1 MIAAQE
7 RRIRMPS
14 SHLACLAP
22 LWRAVLPTLLLAGC
36 AFNAPA
42 PDLESTDVPAGFT
55 GPQSEGAATWPQ
67 TDWWNSFGNPELST
81 LVTEVQ
87 SSNFDLEN
95 NERNLRN
102 AQIALREAGFNLI
115 PTPSVT
121 LGTGARY
128 TETDIGGSTNT
139 SNANQPF
146 DLGAGFSYNNILSKP
161 ATFDR
166 AVANYDSSVALY
178 AGTVLN
184 TLGTAASTYFQLL
197 FTRDQIEVAQQNV
210 ANAEEIFNIIN
221 AQVAAGV
228 AVPINALNQQIA
240 IESQRANLRNLV
252 QRDLAAR
259 SSLALL
265 AGRSVQDFEI
275 SGDTLQDIMVPTVQ
289 PGLPSDLLRRR
300 PDLVQ
305 AEAAL
310 RSADANVDIAYVN
323 LFPQISLTG
332 NLNASSTSLS
342 ELVASPDTV
351 LNVSASLVQTLL
363 DNGQRFRN
371 LETQRLNLE
380 NALANYRKAVIGAFN
395 DIEVQ
400 LGNIQSLQ
408 EQLAVAQRN
417 LEAAE
422 EAFRL
427 SEVRYREGVTDYQ
440 TVLNSQNSLF
450 ATRNAFLNAKL
461 GQLNAVVDF
470 YQALGGGWE
479 MSQ

>member
-1 MIAAQE
+1 MKPVQDKVA
-7 RRIRMPS
+7 RMPS
-14 SHLACLAP
+14 DRLLLLP
-22 LWRAVLPTLLLAGC
+22 LTLLLSLAGC
-36 AFNAPA
+36 ALTVPT
-42 PDLESTDVPAGFT
+42 PGLQLTDVPGDWV
-55 GPQSEGAATWPQ
+55 GPVQQEAAEWPQ
-67 TDWWNSFGNPELST
+67 PDWWNSFGNDELTT
-81 LVTEVQ
+81 LISQVQ
-87 SSNFDLEN
+87 LNNFDLAN

-121 LGTGARY
+121 IGTGARY
-128 TETDIGGSTNT
+128 SETDIGGVRNS
-139 SNANQPF
+139 SSPSQPF
-146 DLGAGFSYNNILSKP
+146 DLGAGFVYNNILSKP

-166 AVANYDSSVALY
+166 AVASYDSSVAQH
-178 AGTVLN
+178 AATILN
-184 TLGTAASTYFQLL
+184 TLGTTASTYFQLL
-197 FTRDQIEVAQQNV
+197 FTRDQIEVARQNV
-210 ANAEEIFNIIN
+210 ANAEQILNFVN
-221 AQVAAGV
+221 AQVDAGV

-240 IESQRANLRNLV
+240 VESQRANLRNLV

-259 SSLALL
+259 ASLALL
-265 AGRSVQDFEI
+265 AGRSVQEFEL
-275 SGDTLQDIMVPTVQ
+275 SGATLADIVVPAVQ
-289 PGLPSDLLRRR
+289 PGLPSQLLRRR

-310 RSADANVDIAYVN
+310 RSADANVDIAYIN

-342 ELVASPDTV
+342 DLVSAPDTV
-351 LNVSASLVQTLL
+351 LNISANLVQVLL
-363 DNGQRFRN
+363 DNGQRYRN
-371 LETQRLNLE
+371 LEQQRLLLE
-380 NALANYRKAVIGAFN
+380 NALASYRRAVIGAFN

-408 EQLAVAQRN
+408 EQLDVAQRN

-427 SEVRYREGVTDYQ
+427 AEVRYREGVTDFQ
-440 TVLNSQNSLF
+440 TVLTSQNSLF
-450 ATRNAFLNAKL
+450 ATRNAYLNAKL

-479 MSQ
+479 FPQTR

>member
-1 MIAAQE
+1 MSDRKYGNTCMFQP
-7 RRIRMPS
+7 R
-14 SHLACLAP
+14 LCTLG
-22 LWRAVLPTLLLAGC
+22 LLLPLLLTGC
-36 AFNAPA
+36 AFNTPTPSLVDA
-42 PDLESTDVPAGFT
+42 DVPEGWQ
-55 GPQSEGAATWPQ
+55 GPVTDSAALWPQ
-67 TDWWNSFGNPELST
+67 TDWWNSFGNAELSAI
-81 LVTEVQ
+81 VTQVQ
-87 SSNFDLEN
+87 ANNFDLAN

-102 AQIALREAGFNLI
+102 AQITLREAGFNLI

-128 TETDIGGSTNT
+128 TEIDTGSG
-139 SNANQPF
+139 SDSSSPNQPF
-146 DLGAGFSYNNILSKP
+146 ELGAGFSYNNILSKP
-161 ATFDR
+161 ATFER
-166 AVANYDSSVALY
+166 ALANYDSSVAQH
-178 AGTVLN
+178 AGTILN
-184 TLGTAASTYFQLL
+184 TLGTTASTYFQLL

-210 ANAEEIFNIIN
+210 ANAEQIFNIIN
-221 AQVAAGV
+221 AQVEAGV

-259 SSLALL
+259 ASLALL
-265 AGRSVQDFEI
+265 TGRSVQDFEV
-275 SGDTLQDIMVPTVQ
+275 SGTTLQDMLVPAVQ
-289 PGLPSDLLRRR
+289 PGLPSQLLRRR

-310 RSADANVDIAYVN
+310 RAADANVDIAYVN

-332 NLNASSTSLS
+332 SLNASSTSLS
-342 ELVASPDTV
+342 ELLASPDTV

-363 DNGQRFRN
+363 DNGQRYRN
-371 LETQRLNLE
+371 LEQQRLLLE
-380 NALANYRKAVIGAFN
+380 NALSNYRRAVISAFN

-408 EQLAVAQRN
+408 EQVAVAQRN

-427 SEVRYREGVTDYQ
+427 AEVRYREGVTDYQ

-450 ATRNAFLNAKL
+450 ATRNAFLNTKL

-479 MSQ
+479 LPPQ

>member
-1 MIAAQE
+1 MTQE
-7 RRIRMPS
+7 RPIRMTSPRLTPFALLLPS
-14 SHLACLAP
+14 
-22 LWRAVLPTLLLAGC
+22 LLLAGC
-36 AFNAPA
+36 AFNAPT
-42 PDLESTDVPAGFT
+42 PGLQVSDVPVGWT
-55 GPQSEGAATWPQ
+55 GPLSEGSAAWPQ
-67 TDWWNSFGNPELST
+67 TDWWNTFGNAELST
-81 LVTEVQ
+81 LVTQVQ
-87 SSNFDLEN
+87 ANNFDLAN

-121 LGTGARY
+121 LGTAARY
-128 TETDIGGSTNT
+128 TETDIGGVADS
-139 SNANQPF
+139 SSPNQPF

-161 ATFDR
+161 ATFER
-166 AVANYDSSVALY
+166 AVANYDSSVALH
-178 AGTVLN
+178 AGTILN
-184 TLGTAASTYFQLL
+184 TLGTTASTYFQLL
-197 FTRDQIEVAQQNV
+197 FTRDQIVVAQQNV
-210 ANAEEIFNIIN
+210 DNAEQIFNIIN

-265 AGRSVQDFEI
+265 TGQSVQNFEI
-275 SGDTLQDIMVPTVQ
+275 SGATLQDITVPAVQ

-310 RSADANVDIAYVN
+310 RAADANADIAYVS

-332 NLNASSTSLS
+332 TLNSSSTSLS
-342 ELVASPDTV
+342 QLVASPDTV

-363 DNGQRFRN
+363 DNGQRYRN
-371 LETQRLNLE
+371 LEQQRLNLE
-380 NALANYRKAVIGAFN
+380 HALNNYRKAVIGAFN

-408 EQLAVAQRN
+408 EQVAVAQRN

-427 SEVRYREGVTDYQ
+427 AEVRYREGVTDYQ

-479 MSQ
+479 LPQ